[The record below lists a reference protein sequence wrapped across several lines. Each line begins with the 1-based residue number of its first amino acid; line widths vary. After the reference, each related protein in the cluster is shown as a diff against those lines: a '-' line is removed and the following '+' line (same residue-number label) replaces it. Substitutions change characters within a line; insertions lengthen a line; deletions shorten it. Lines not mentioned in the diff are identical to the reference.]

1 MPLTVGTNSYITVAN
16 ADAYLVYAINAG
28 NWSASDTAIKESAL
42 ISATRML
49 DRQPW
54 AGSKT
59 QAAPTQLLQWP
70 RTGLTDRD
78 GNALSDS
85 VVPQEIIDATC
96 ELAVELINN
105 PALASQPD
113 TSSNIKRVKADTVEI
128 EYIRAKNGPRFPTII
143 TELIGL
149 WLSSLGS
156 AYSGPFFGGAEN
168 ETTLSDNFD
177 LTGGL

>member
-1 MPLTVGTNSYITVAN
+1 MPLVVGTNSYVTVAN
-16 ADAYLVYAINAG
+16 ADAYLMYAINA
-28 NWSASDTAIKESAL
+28 ASWVAAETSVKESGL

-54 AGSKT
+54 EGEKT
-59 QAAPTQLLQWP
+59 QPAPTQVLQWP

-78 GNALSDS
+78 GNALSS
-85 VVPQEIIDATC
+85 VAVPQEIIDATC

-105 PALASQPD
+105 PALVSQAD
-113 TSSNIKRVKADTVEI
+113 TSSNIKRIKADTVEI
-128 EYIRAKNGPRFPTII
+128 EYIRGKNGPRFPTTV

-149 WLSSLGS
+149 WLSSAGS
-156 AYSGPFFGGAEN
+156 SYAGPFLSGAEN
-168 ETTLSDNFD
+168 VTTLSDNFD